1 MGRVL
6 GVRRLSHD
14 TDASTSIERQGE
26 SIDHWAKTHGHTV
39 VAMTQDTDVSGSVAP
54 QDRDDLGP
62 WLTDRAKLANGT
74 SSAFPS
80 STG

>member
-26 SIDHWAKTHGHTV
+26 SIELWAMAHQHTV
-39 VAMTQDTDVSGSVAP
+39 VAMTEDTEASEPVPTELRAP
-54 QDRDDLGP
+54 AP
-62 WLTDRAKLANGT
+62 
-74 SSAFPS
+74 
-80 STG
+80 